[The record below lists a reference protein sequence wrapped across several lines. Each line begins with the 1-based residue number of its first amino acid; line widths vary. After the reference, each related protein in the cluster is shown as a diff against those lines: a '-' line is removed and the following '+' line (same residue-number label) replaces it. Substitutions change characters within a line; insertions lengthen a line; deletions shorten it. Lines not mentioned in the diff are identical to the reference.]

1 MFLFCLGINWIQ
13 SMPHFHIDICP
24 SIYWI
29 STFCLFP
36 PFHHAFL
43 EINELRISRS
53 SFHRLQLYWVTW
65 IAASQRCSSNSSHTR
80 RVIDFMYR
88 WFLNPCQWRPA
99 SLNAYMKFYIF
110 FKGIC
115 KWCLFGNADH
125 HQGSPGQGNYSAAN
139 MALDAHARYWK
150 VRFWWCLVES
160 RYNQIG
166 YDDII
171 RISLHDWCEQVES
184 NQYSHGDI
192 QFLADLHSKLN
203 IFDLWNSMWEI
214 SDASN

>member
-1 MFLFCLGINWIQ
+1 MFFLFGDQLN
-13 SMPHFHIDICP
+13 SVDATFSYRHLSKHLLNFHL
-24 SIYWI
+24 
-29 STFCLFP
+29 LFVS

-192 QFLADLHSKLN
+192 QFWQTCIRSWTFSTCETQCGK
-203 IFDLWNSMWEI
+203 
-214 SDASN
+214 